1 MNSTTTNLPF
11 NPSTLAILCHN
22 TLQAIET
29 NSSAFPGV
37 PNYTIL
43 SSEPATKDFF
53 FSALTYIV
61 SQFGIATP
69 ETALESPTT
78 IQDYLNALGPDL
90 ADLVT
95 ICKRIAYRSP
105 HAPKDD
111 LSRVNPYA
119 DYDLPTLLSYT
130 SQSHHTLKHYS
141 NYVLTHKV
149 NDHFSTPAAARNF
162 LATFH
167 NVRFAT
173 VAYAVETARLP
184 AITPHFINR
193 HVFAQAVAH
202 LHGYDHAIM

>member
-1 MNSTTTNLPF
+1 MNTTNLPF

-22 TLQAIET
+22 ILQTIES
-29 NSSAFPGV
+29 NSSPFPGV

-43 SSEPATKDFF
+43 ASEPSTRDFF
-53 FSALTYIV
+53 FSAFTYI
-61 SQFGIATP
+61 ATAFELPSP
-69 ETALESPTT
+69 ETVLASATSV
-78 IQDYLNALGPDL
+78 QDCLNTLGPDL

-111 LSRVNPYA
+111 LSKVNPYA
-119 DYDLPTLLSYT
+119 HYDLPTLLAYT

-141 NYVLTHKV
+141 QYVLTHRV
-149 NDHFSTPAAARNF
+149 NDHFSTPSAARNF

-184 AITPHFINR
+184 ATTPHFINR

-202 LHGYDHAIM
+202 LHNYDNAIM